1 MEERPVSHMVIYRSA
16 DGKPKYQQVDDLQ
29 AAVSFVEK
37 IRNEDGLEG
46 TRIFR
51 LEQVNFR
58 FEPYYQVRVETAGQ
72 QQAPVPP
79 PPPVTVPAGV
89 PAPPTDS
96 AAAPPPEAPAPAP
109 AAPIDLTT
117 PTPAPA
123 PATSPASSG
132 EAPSAP
138 EPAVA
143 AEESTET
150 NGVRR
155 GLFGR

>member
-1 MEERPVSHMVIYRSA
+1 VSHMVIYRSV

-29 AAVSFVEK
+29 AAISFVEK
-37 IRNEDGLEG
+37 IRNEDGVEG
-46 TRIFR
+46 SRIFR

-58 FEPYYQVRVETAGQ
+58 FEPYYQVRVETGE

-79 PPPVTVPAGV
+79 PPPVTVGA
-89 PAPPTDS
+89 
-96 AAAPPPEAPAPAP
+96 APAPAP
-109 AAPIDLTT
+109 AAESATPPPPEAPQPAPVVDLTT
-117 PTPAPA
+117 SASPA
-123 PATSPASSG
+123 PATSA
-132 EAPSAP
+132 
-138 EPAVA
+138 EPAPTAEPAPPAEPVPTPA